1 MVVTIEMTYF
11 QVCSKET
18 DYMPSF
24 HGGYYRD
31 DIYFQVCSKETDYM
45 PSFHGGYYRDDIFS
59 GLFQGDRLYAKFP
72 WWLL

>member
-31 DIYFQVCSKETDYM
+31 DRNTKVLTLDQRKNEMQVKYI
-45 PSFHGGYYRDDIFS
+45 PKI
-59 GLFQGDRLYAKFP
+59 AII
-72 WWLL
+72 

>member
-1 MVVTIEMTYF
+1 
-11 QVCSKET
+11 
-18 DYMPSF
+18 MPSF